1 MLYCPC
7 APESADMQ
15 PDAQPTK
22 LRQEVRPVVSLST
35 PEEQHADQD
44 KCRGNG
50 IPDKVHPMDALTATE
65 PLVFVIDIKT
75 ILAIHITNHPRQN
88 HQ

>member
-1 MLYCPC
+1 MRVGR
-7 APESADMQ
+7 S
-15 PDAQPTK
+15 
-22 LRQEVRPVVSLST
+22 V

-75 ILAIHITNHPRQN
+75 ILALFHPANHGKSSN
-88 HQ
+88 WH